1 MVVRIREHLRT
12 VGKRGDQHI
21 TEYVLRFRLTRVCVT
36 LPGLR
41 SPRRE
46 YPAHGTFQG
55 HHIYPYCIR
64 MLDDLDI
71 VLDCLHRR
79 TYMAVSVLERGMM
92 ALDLEDM

>member
-1 MVVRIREHLRT
+1 
-12 VGKRGDQHI
+12 
-21 TEYVLRFRLTRVCVT
+21 
-36 LPGLR
+36 
-41 SPRRE
+41 
-46 YPAHGTFQG
+46 
-55 HHIYPYCIR
+55 